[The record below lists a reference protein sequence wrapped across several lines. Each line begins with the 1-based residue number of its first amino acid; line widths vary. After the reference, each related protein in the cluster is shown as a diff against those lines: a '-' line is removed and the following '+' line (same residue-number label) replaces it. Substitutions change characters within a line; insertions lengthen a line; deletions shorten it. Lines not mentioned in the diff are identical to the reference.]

1 MKWITSTLSWYVLC
15 GGVVRVFDR
24 GGGGFPVDIFRLP
37 PPFEQGKTVF
47 LCKNFFKMM
56 IVRRRGVLPPT
67 FSGNS
72 NVLLL
77 CLFLNFN
84 LCINGI
90 FKFLSHLWFTFFRMS
105 KKTQKN
111 SGSLIRDFL
120 GEPGKEWLPS
130 ELPTLR
136 NVLLYMQ
143 FIKELSKQDARTVK
157 DLVKEIFSFAN
168 VLILP

>member
-1 MKWITSTLSWYVLC
+1 
-15 GGVVRVFDR
+15 
-24 GGGGFPVDIFRLP
+24 
-37 PPFEQGKTVF
+37 
-47 LCKNFFKMM
+47 
-56 IVRRRGVLPPT
+56 
-67 FSGNS
+67 
-72 NVLLL
+72 
-77 CLFLNFN
+77 
-84 LCINGI
+84 
-90 FKFLSHLWFTFFRMS
+90 MS

-143 FIKELSKQDARTVK
+143 FIKELSKQDAWNLPVK

-168 VLILP
+168 VLTLP

>member
-1 MKWITSTLSWYVLC
+1 MFYA
-15 GGVVRVFDR
+15 GGYIEFLT
-24 GGGGFPVDIFRLP
+24 GGGGRFSRGHFQVTP

-77 CLFLNFN
+77 RLFLNFN

-143 FIKELSKQDARTVK
+143 FIKELCKQDARTVK
-157 DLVKEIFSFAN
+157 DLVKDIFWFAN

>member
-1 MKWITSTLSWYVLC
+1 MFNA
-15 GGVVRVFDR
+15 GGYIEFLT
-24 GGGGFPVDIFRLP
+24 GGGGFPWTFSGSP

-77 CLFLNFN
+77 RLFLNFN

-90 FKFLSHLWFTFFRMS
+90 FKFLSHL
-105 KKTQKN
+105 
-111 SGSLIRDFL
+111 
-120 GEPGKEWLPS
+120 
-130 ELPTLR
+130 
-136 NVLLYMQ
+136 
-143 FIKELSKQDARTVK
+143 
-157 DLVKEIFSFAN
+157 
-168 VLILP
+168 

>member
-1 MKWITSTLSWYVLC
+1 
-15 GGVVRVFDR
+15 
-24 GGGGFPVDIFRLP
+24 
-37 PPFEQGKTVF
+37 
-47 LCKNFFKMM
+47 
-56 IVRRRGVLPPT
+56 
-67 FSGNS
+67 
-72 NVLLL
+72 
-77 CLFLNFN
+77 
-84 LCINGI
+84 
-90 FKFLSHLWFTFFRMS
+90 MS